1 MFGVAVVV
9 VNKHSFFLFY
19 SFFFIAVAVNG
30 CVVVEVKVCG
40 DRCGK
45 TSIYIYMFW

>member
-1 MFGVAVVV
+1 M
-9 VNKHSFFLFY
+9 
-19 SFFFIAVAVNG
+19 AVNG

-45 TSIYIYMFW
+45 TSIYIYICFGDIGGNVLEVVVVVVVEMLVCN